1 VSRWHCR
8 CATVLLHCGCGC
20 DLQLGPAVFCC
31 RLLDVL
37 AFSLAHHARVAVE
50 QAATA
55 LTTVSWT
62 RKS

>member
-1 VSRWHCR
+1 
-8 CATVLLHCGCGC
+8 LLHCGCGC